1 MASDATAQPC
11 HHEAAKPGGARSRS
25 FGRTRAAA
33 AARAVLLALALA
45 APARAQETSQ
55 LELTDMTFVGS
66 RDDRSEIVLRA
77 RRALFHPGTQ
87 VAELEEVSAVGR
99 DGAQQRTFELRCER
113 AKLNLE
119 SNDFSAEGKVEGS
132 TSAGE
137 RYAAPW
143 VRYDHTSDVL
153 YTEAPVSMV
162 NDTGT
167 FRGDGF
173 RYHVDQRRF
182 RLLGNVR
189 VVQTP

>member
-1 MASDATAQPC
+1 
-11 HHEAAKPGGARSRS
+11 
-25 FGRTRAAA
+25 
-33 AARAVLLALALA
+33 
-45 APARAQETSQ
+45 
-55 LELTDMTFVGS
+55 MTFVGS
-66 RDDRSEIVLRA
+66 RENQSEVVLSA
-77 RRALFHPGTQ
+77 RRATFHPGTN
-87 VAELEEVSAVGR
+87 VAELEDVRAFGR
-99 DGAQQRTFELRCER
+99 DPAEQRTFELRCER

-119 SNDFSAEGKVEGS
+119 TNDFSAEGKVEGA

-173 RYHVDQRRF
+173 RYHVHDRRF

-189 VVQTP
+189 VVQGP

>member
-1 MASDATAQPC
+1 MLSDATV
-11 HHEAAKPGGARSRS
+11 KPRHQAGARA
-25 FGRTRAAA
+25 GRALRTV
-33 AARAVLLALALA
+33 ARGAVLSLPLALALA
-45 APARAQETSQ
+45 APCRAQEPSQ

-66 RDDRSEIVLRA
+66 RGDQSEVVLRA
-77 RRALFHPGTQ
+77 RRATFHPGTKL
-87 VAELEEVSAVGR
+87 AELEDVSALGR
-99 DGAQQRTFELRCER
+99 DPAQRRTFELRCER
-113 AKLNLE
+113 AQLNLAT
-119 SNDFSAEGKVEGS
+119 NDFSAEGKVEGA

-137 RYAAPW
+137 RYSAPW

-153 YTEAPVSMV
+153 YTEAPVRMV

-173 RYHVDQRRF
+173 RYHVDERRF